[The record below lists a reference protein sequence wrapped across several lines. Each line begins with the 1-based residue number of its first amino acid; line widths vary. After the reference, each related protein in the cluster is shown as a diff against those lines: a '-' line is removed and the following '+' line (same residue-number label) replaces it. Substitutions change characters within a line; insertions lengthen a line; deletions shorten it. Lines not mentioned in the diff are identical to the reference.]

1 MMVAAGLMVVAAT
14 LVVAQRPGELG
25 LVKSALRRCTEGEA
39 CVNSQLG
46 SGEQRIEPLYVG
58 ADVERAWQELQFL
71 LDNQSSVST
80 RVSESHYLR
89 VEWVQA
95 ILPYP
100 NDLEFLRFDLGG
112 LIHVRSASRVGFMS
126 FGSYRTQ
133 VETLSKDL
141 ALAMSANHGS

>member
-1 MMVAAGLMVVAAT
+1 MVVVAAT

-25 LVKSALRRCTEGEA
+25 LVKGALRRCATGEA
-39 CVNSQLG
+39 CANSQLG
-46 SGEQRIEPLYVG
+46 AGEQRIAPLYVG
-58 ADVERAWQELQFL
+58 EDVERAWLELQSL
-71 LDNQSSVST
+71 LDNHSSVST
-80 RVSESHYLR
+80 RVRESHYLR

-112 LIHVRSASRVGFMS
+112 LIHVRSASRAGFMS

-133 VETLSKDL
+133 VETLAKDL
-141 ALAMSANHGS
+141 ALAMSVKHDA